1 MHIRRLLVD
10 SVTVFAVTLGITALV
25 TLLWNIIGHRSVTV
39 DWETSFRFAI
49 VLGIILPWIAAR
61 RSKET

>member
-1 MHIRRLLVD
+1 MRTRRLLVD
-10 SVTVFAVTLGITALV
+10 AVTVFAVTLGITALV
-25 TLLWNIIGHRSVTV
+25 TLLWNTIGHRSATV

-49 VLGIILPWIAAR
+49 VLGIILPWIATR